1 MRLIS
6 STSVSLFFAASA
18 FGQSADPVIS
28 SSQRLFTIAKTDVMK
43 SVDKVSDELWSYR
56 PTPQVRTFGQL
67 FAHIADGQYEFCSA
81 ALGPSMID
89 KGVEKKSTT
98 KAEVVAALKEAFAY
112 CEKGYASLTKDKALE
127 TVSAFGGQ
135 MTRISVMDFNAAHT
149 MEHYGNLVTYMRL
162 KGIVPPTSKQ

>member
-1 MRLIS
+1 MRFLS
-6 STSVSLFFAASA
+6 SVLPLFLAASS
-18 FGQSADPVIS
+18 FGQSADPVIA
-28 SSQRLFTIAKTDVMK
+28 SSQRLFTIAKSDVMK
-43 SVDKVSDELWSYR
+43 SVDKVSDELWSYQ
-56 PTPQVRTFGQL
+56 PTPQIRTFGQL

-81 ALGPSMID
+81 ALEPSAID
-89 KGVEKKSTT
+89 KGVEKNAKT

-112 CEKGYASLTKDKALE
+112 CEKGYASLTKAQALE

-135 MTRISVMDFNAAHT
+135 MTRISILDFNVAHT